1 MSCQSRIVFIIAW
14 SLFLPGFAFGQQQA
28 KRTYTQADFI
38 NVDGGSLNERVER
51 AFQQFKSSG
60 QGETL
65 WIAYHFPA
73 REGVSYGPFTGMI
86 YRDNGIRLERRDDP
100 AQAAVFLLTDA
111 TGSQAKFKSIRTLN
125 MSEPYVFEDRP
136 VYWLGNVDAAQSISL
151 LEGVMRAEMDSKVSK
166 DLPRGALR
174 AIAVHDNSRVIPL
187 LKEVATKE
195 TNTELQRSAVS
206 NLARVKTPESLDVLI
221 DLYDN
226 ATVDSVKEE
235 IIGGIA
241 RDESRKAT
249 DKLLAIAKNDPNPKM
264 RQRAIRRLSSHRGR
278 TGIWIN

>member
-1 MSCQSRIVFIIAW
+1 MSYNFRIVFVLAW
-14 SLFLPGFAFGQQQA
+14 SILLLGIAVGQQGA
-28 KRTYTQADFI
+28 KRTYTKADFI
-38 NVDGGSLNERVER
+38 KVDGGSLDERIER
-51 AFQQFKSSG
+51 AFKQFKNAG

-73 REGVSYGPFTGMI
+73 REGVSYGPFNGMI
-86 YRDNGIRLERRDDP
+86 YYDNGIRLERRDDP
-100 AQAAVFLLTDA
+100 AEAAVFILTDA
-111 TGSQAKFKSIRTLN
+111 TGPQPKFKSIKTLN

-136 VYWLGNVDAAQSISL
+136 VYWLGNVDGAQSISM
-151 LEGVMRAEMDSKVSK
+151 LESVMRAEK
-166 DLPRGALR
+166 DGKDIPKNALR
-174 AIAVHDNSRVIPL
+174 AIAVHDTPRVVPL

-195 TNTELQRSAVS
+195 TNPELQRSAVS
-206 NLARVKTPESLDVLI
+206 NLARVRTTESLDVLI

-226 ATVDSVKEE
+226 ATTDSVKEE

-249 DKLLAIAKNDPNPKM
+249 DKLMSIAKNDPNPKM
-264 RQRAIRRLSSHRGR
+264 RQRAIRRLSAHRNGG

>member
-1 MSCQSRIVFIIAW
+1 MSCKSRIVFAIAW
-14 SLFLPGFAFGQQQA
+14 SLFLLGFAFGQQQA
-28 KRTYTQADFI
+28 KRTYTKADFI
-38 NVDGGSLNERVER
+38 NVDGGGLNERVER
-51 AFQQFKSSG
+51 AFKQFKSSS

-86 YRDNGIRLERRDDP
+86 YYDNGIRLERRDDP
-100 AQAAVFLLTDA
+100 AQAAVFILTEA
-111 TGSQAKFKSIRTLN
+111 TGSQPKFKSIRTLN

-136 VYWLGNVDAAQSISL
+136 VYWLGNVDAAQSIIM
-151 LEGVMRAEMDSKVSK
+151 LEGVMRAEKDSK
-166 DLPRGALR
+166 DLPRGAMR
-174 AIAVHDNSRVIPL
+174 AIAVHDNPRVVPL

-206 NLARVKTPESLDVLI
+206 NLARVKTQESLDVLI

-264 RQRAIRRLSSHRGR
+264 RQRAIRRLSSHRGAG
-278 TGIWIN
+278 TGIWFN

>member
-1 MSCQSRIVFIIAW
+1 MSRKSRSVFAIAW
-14 SLFLPGFAFGQQQA
+14 SLFLLGFAFGQEQA
-28 KRTYTQADFI
+28 KRTYTKADFI
-38 NVDGGSLNERVER
+38 NVEGGSLNEKVDR
-51 AFQQFKSSG
+51 AFKQFKSSS

-73 REGVSYGPFTGMI
+73 REGASYGPFTGMI
-86 YRDNGIRLERRDDP
+86 YYDNGIRLERRDDP
-100 AQAAVFLLTDA
+100 AQAAVFILADA
-111 TGSQAKFKSIRTLN
+111 TGSQPKFKSIRTLN

-136 VYWLGNVDAAQSISL
+136 VYWLGNVDAAQSITM
-151 LEGVMRAEMDSKVSK
+151 LEGVMRAEKDSK
-166 DLPRGALR
+166 DLPRGAMR
-174 AIAVHDNSRVIPL
+174 AIAVHDNPRVVPL

-264 RQRAIRRLSSHRGR
+264 RQRAIRRLSSHRGAG
-278 TGIWIN
+278 TGIWFN

>member
-1 MSCQSRIVFIIAW
+1 MSCKSRIIFAIAW
-14 SLFLPGFAFGQQQA
+14 SLFLLGFAFGQQQA
-28 KRTYTQADFI
+28 KRTYTKADFI

-51 AFQQFKSSG
+51 AFKQFKSSS

-86 YRDNGIRLERRDDP
+86 YYDNGIRLERRDDP
-100 AQAAVFLLTDA
+100 AQAALFILTDA
-111 TGSQAKFKSIRTLN
+111 TGSQPKFKSIRTLN

-136 VYWLGNVDAAQSISL
+136 VYWLGNVDAAQSVTM
-151 LEGVMRAEMDSKVSK
+151 LEGVMRAENDSK

-174 AIAVHDNSRVIPL
+174 AIAVHDNPRVVPL
-187 LKEVATKE
+187 LKEVVTKE

-206 NLARVKTPESLDVLI
+206 NLARIKTPESLDVLI
-221 DLYDN
+221 ELYDN
-226 ATVDSVKEE
+226 VTIDSVKEE

-264 RQRAIRRLSSHRGR
+264 RQRAIRRLSSHRGSGK
-278 TGIWIN
+278 GIWIN

>member
-1 MSCQSRIVFIIAW
+1 MSCKSRIIFAIAW
-14 SLFLPGFAFGQQQA
+14 SLFLLGFAFGQQQA
-28 KRTYTQADFI
+28 KRTYTKADFI

-51 AFQQFKSSG
+51 AFKQFKSSS

-86 YRDNGIRLERRDDP
+86 YYDNGIRLERRDDP
-100 AQAAVFLLTDA
+100 AQAALFILTDA
-111 TGSQAKFKSIRTLN
+111 TGSQPKFKSIRTLN

-136 VYWLGNVDAAQSISL
+136 VYWLGNVDAAQSVTM
-151 LEGVMRAEMDSKVSK
+151 LEGVMRAENDSK

-174 AIAVHDNSRVIPL
+174 AIAVHDNPRVVPL
-187 LKEVATKE
+187 LKEVVTKE

-206 NLARVKTPESLDVLI
+206 NLARIKTPESLDVLI
-221 DLYDN
+221 ELYDN
-226 ATVDSVKEE
+226 VTIDSVKEE

-249 DKLLAIAKNDPNPKM
+249 DKLLAIAKNDPNPRM
-264 RQRAIRRLSSHRGR
+264 RQRAIRRLSSHRGSGK
-278 TGIWIN
+278 GIWIN

>member
-1 MSCQSRIVFIIAW
+1 MSCKSRVVFIIAW
-14 SLFLPGFAFGQQQA
+14 SLFLPSFALGQQQT
-28 KRTYTQADFI
+28 KRTYTRADFI

-51 AFQQFKSSG
+51 AFKQFKNSG

-73 REGVSYGPFTGMI
+73 REGVSFGPFTGMI
-86 YRDNGIRLERRDDP
+86 YYDNGIRLERRDDP
-100 AQAAVFLLTDA
+100 AQAAVFILTDA
-111 TGSQAKFKSIRTLN
+111 TGSQPTFKSIRTLSL
-125 MSEPYVFEDRP
+125 SEPYVFEDRP
-136 VYWLGNVDAAQSISL
+136 IYWLGNVDAAQSISL
-151 LEGVMRAEMDSKVSK
+151 LEGVMRAEKDSK
-166 DLPRGALR
+166 DLPRGAMR
-174 AIAVHDNSRVIPL
+174 AIAVHDNPRVVPL
-187 LKEVATKE
+187 LKEVAAKE
-195 TNTELQRSAVS
+195 ANAELQRSAIS

-241 RDESRKAT
+241 RDESRKAA

-264 RQRAIRRLSSHRGR
+264 RQRAIRRLSSKRGG
-278 TGIWIN
+278 TGIWFN

>member
-1 MSCQSRIVFIIAW
+1 MSFKSRIVLAIAG
-14 SLFLPGFAFGQQQA
+14 SLFLLGFAFGQQQA
-28 KRTYTQADFI
+28 KRTYTKADFI
-38 NVDGGSLNERVER
+38 NVDGGSLNERIER
-51 AFQQFKSSG
+51 AFKQFKNSG
-60 QGETL
+60 QGETV

-86 YRDNGIRLERRDDP
+86 YYDNGIKLERRDDP
-100 AQAAVFLLTDA
+100 AQAAVFILTDA
-111 TGSQAKFKSIRTLN
+111 TGSQPKFKSMRTLSL
-125 MSEPYVFEDRP
+125 SEPYVFEDRP
-136 VYWLGNVDAAQSISL
+136 VYWLGNIDAAQSVSL
-151 LEGVMRAEMDSKVSK
+151 LEGVMRAEKDSK
-166 DLPRGALR
+166 DLSRGALR
-174 AIAVHDNSRVIPL
+174 AIAVHDSPRVIPL
-187 LKEVATKE
+187 LKELTTKE

-206 NLARVKTPESLDVLI
+206 NLARIRTTESLDVLI

-249 DKLLAIAKNDPNPKM
+249 DKLMAIAKNDPNPKM
-264 RQRAIRRLSSHRGR
+264 RQRAIRRLSSHRGAG

>member
-1 MSCQSRIVFIIAW
+1 MSCKSRIVFAIAW
-14 SLFLPGFAFGQQQA
+14 SLFLLGFAFGQQQA
-28 KRTYTQADFI
+28 KRTYTKADFI

-51 AFQQFKSSG
+51 AVKQFKSSS

-86 YRDNGIRLERRDDP
+86 YYDNGIRLERRDDP
-100 AQAAVFLLTDA
+100 AQAAAFFLTDA
-111 TGSQAKFKSIRTLN
+111 TGSQPKFKSIRTLN

-136 VYWLGNVDAAQSISL
+136 VYWLGNVDAAQSIAL
-151 LEGVMRAEMDSKVSK
+151 LEGVMRAEKDSK

-174 AIAVHDNSRVIPL
+174 TIAVHDNPRVIPL

-195 TNTELQRSAVS
+195 SNTELQRSAVS

-264 RQRAIRRLSSHRGR
+264 RQRAIRRLSSHRGAG
-278 TGIWIN
+278 TGIWFN

>member
-1 MSCQSRIVFIIAW
+1 MSCKSRVAFIIAW
-14 SLFLPGFAFGQQQA
+14 SLFLPSFALGQQQT
-28 KRTYTQADFI
+28 KRTYTRADFI

-51 AFQQFKSSG
+51 AFKQFKNSG

-73 REGVSYGPFTGMI
+73 REGVSFGPFTGMI
-86 YRDNGIRLERRDDP
+86 YYDNGIRLERRDDP
-100 AQAAVFLLTDA
+100 AQAAVFILTDA
-111 TGSQAKFKSIRTLN
+111 TGSQPKFKSIRTLSL
-125 MSEPYVFEDRP
+125 SEPYVFEDRP
-136 VYWLGNVDAAQSISL
+136 VYWLGNVDAAQSISM
-151 LEGVMRAEMDSKVSK
+151 LEGVMRTEKESK
-166 DLPRGALR
+166 DLPRGAMR
-174 AIAVHDNSRVIPL
+174 AIAVHDNPRVVPL

-249 DKLLAIAKNDPNPKM
+249 DKLLAIAKNDANPKM
-264 RQRAIRRLSSHRGR
+264 RQRAIRRLSSKRGAG
-278 TGIWIN
+278 TGIWFN

>member
-1 MSCQSRIVFIIAW
+1 MSCKSRIVFAIAW
-14 SLFLPGFAFGQQQA
+14 SIFLLGFAFGQQQA
-28 KRTYTQADFI
+28 KRTYTKADFI

-51 AFQQFKSSG
+51 AFKQFKSSS

-86 YRDNGIRLERRDDP
+86 YHDNGIRLERRDDP

-111 TGSQAKFKSIRTLN
+111 TGSQPKFKSIRTLN

-136 VYWLGNVDAAQSISL
+136 VYWLGDVDAAQSITM
-151 LEGVMRAEMDSKVSK
+151 LEGVVRAEKDNR

-174 AIAVHDNSRVIPL
+174 AIAVHDNSRVVPL

-264 RQRAIRRLSSHRGR
+264 RQRAIRRLSSHRGAS
-278 TGIWIN
+278 GIWIN

>member
-1 MSCQSRIVFIIAW
+1 MSCKSRIVFAIAW
-14 SLFLPGFAFGQQQA
+14 SLFLLGFAFGQQQA
-28 KRTYTQADFI
+28 KRTYTKADFI

-51 AFQQFKSSG
+51 AVKQFKSSS

-73 REGVSYGPFTGMI
+73 REGVQYGPFTGMI
-86 YRDNGIRLERRDDP
+86 YYDNGIRLERRDDP
-100 AQAAVFLLTDA
+100 AQAAAFFLTDA
-111 TGSQAKFKSIRTLN
+111 TGSQPKFKSIRTLN

-136 VYWLGNVDAAQSISL
+136 VYWLGNVDAAQSIAL
-151 LEGVMRAEMDSKVSK
+151 LEGVMRAEKDSK

-174 AIAVHDNSRVIPL
+174 TIAVHDNPRVIPL

-195 TNTELQRSAVS
+195 SNTELQRSAVS

-264 RQRAIRRLSSHRGR
+264 RQRAIRRLSSHRGAG
-278 TGIWIN
+278 TGIWFN

>member
-1 MSCQSRIVFIIAW
+1 MSCKSRIVFIIAW
-14 SLFLPGFAFGQQQA
+14 SLFLLGFAFGQQQA
-28 KRTYTQADFI
+28 KRTYTKADFI

-51 AFQQFKSSG
+51 AFKQFKSSS
-60 QGETL
+60 QGESL

-86 YRDNGIRLERRDDP
+86 YYDNGIRLERRDDP
-100 AQAAVFLLTDA
+100 AQAAVFILADA
-111 TGSQAKFKSIRTLN
+111 TSSQPKFKSIRTLN
-125 MSEPYVFEDRP
+125 LSEPYVFEDRP
-136 VYWLGNVDAAQSISL
+136 VYWLGNVDAAQSITM
-151 LEGVMRAEMDSKVSK
+151 LEGVMRAEKDGK

-174 AIAVHDNSRVIPL
+174 AIAVHDDPRVVPL

-221 DLYDN
+221 ELYDN
-226 ATVDSVKEE
+226 VTVDSVKEE

-264 RQRAIRRLSSHRGR
+264 RQRAIRRLSSHRSA
-278 TGIWIN
+278 TGIRIN

>member
-1 MSCQSRIVFIIAW
+1 MSCKPRIAFILAW
-14 SLFLPGFAFGQQQA
+14 SLFLLSLAFGQQQA
-28 KRTYTQADFI
+28 KRTYTRADFI

-51 AFQQFKSSG
+51 AFKQFKSSS
-60 QGETL
+60 QGESL

-73 REGVSYGPFTGMI
+73 RAGVQYGPFTGMI
-86 YRDNGIRLERRDDP
+86 YSDNGIRLERRDDP
-100 AQAAVFLLTDA
+100 AQAAVFILTDA
-111 TGSQAKFKSIRTLN
+111 TGSQPKFKSIRTLN

-136 VYWLGNVDAAQSISL
+136 VYWLGDVDAAQSISM
-151 LEGVMRAEMDSKVSK
+151 LEGAMRAEKDSK

-174 AIAVHDNSRVIPL
+174 AIAVHDNPRVVPL

-206 NLARVKTPESLDVLI
+206 NLARVRTPESLDVLI
-221 DLYDN
+221 DLYDS

-249 DKLLAIAKNDPNPKM
+249 DKLMAIAKNDPNPKM
-264 RQRAIRRLSSHRGR
+264 RQRAIRRLSSHRGAG

>member
-1 MSCQSRIVFIIAW
+1 MSFKSLTAFAITW
-14 SLFLPGFAFGQQQA
+14 SLFLLGFAFGQQQA
-28 KRTYTQADFI
+28 KRTYTKADFI
-38 NVDGGSLNERVER
+38 NIDGGSLNERVER
-51 AFQQFKSSG
+51 AFKQFKSSN

-86 YRDNGIRLERRDDP
+86 YHDNGIRLERRDDP
-100 AQAAVFLLTDA
+100 AQAAVFILTDA
-111 TGSQAKFKSIRTLN
+111 TGSQPKFKSIRTLS

-136 VYWLGNVDAAQSISL
+136 VYWLGNSDAAQSIAM
-151 LEGVMRAEMDSKVSK
+151 LEGAMRAEKDGK

-174 AIAVHDNSRVIPL
+174 AIAVHDNPRVVPL

-206 NLARVKTPESLDVLI
+206 NLARIKTPESLDVLI

-241 RDESRKAT
+241 RNESRKAT

-264 RQRAIRRLSSHRGR
+264 RQRAIRRLSSHRGAG

>member
-1 MSCQSRIVFIIAW
+1 MSCKSRVVFIIAW
-14 SLFLPGFAFGQQQA
+14 SLFLPSFALGQQQT
-28 KRTYTQADFI
+28 KRTYTRADFI

-51 AFQQFKSSG
+51 AFKQFKNSG

-73 REGVSYGPFTGMI
+73 REGVSFGPFTGMI
-86 YRDNGIRLERRDDP
+86 YYDNGIRLERRDDP
-100 AQAAVFLLTDA
+100 AQAAVFILTDA
-111 TGSQAKFKSIRTLN
+111 TGSQPKFKSIRTLSL
-125 MSEPYVFEDRP
+125 SEPYVFEDRP
-136 VYWLGNVDAAQSISL
+136 VYWLGNVDAAQSISV
-151 LEGVMRAEMDSKVSK
+151 LEGVMRTEKESK
-166 DLPRGALR
+166 DLPRGAMR
-174 AIAVHDNSRVIPL
+174 AIAVHDNPRVVPL
-187 LKEVATKE
+187 LKEVAAKE
-195 TNTELQRSAVS
+195 ANAELQRSAIS

-241 RDESRKAT
+241 RDESRKAA

-264 RQRAIRRLSSHRGR
+264 RQRAIRRLSSKRGG
-278 TGIWIN
+278 TGIWFN

>member
-1 MSCQSRIVFIIAW
+1 MSCKSRIIFAIAW
-14 SLFLPGFAFGQQQA
+14 SLFLLGFAFGQQQA
-28 KRTYTQADFI
+28 KRTYTKADFI

-51 AFQQFKSSG
+51 AVKQFKSSS

-73 REGVSYGPFTGMI
+73 REGVQYGPFTGMI
-86 YRDNGIRLERRDDP
+86 YYDNGIRLERRDDP
-100 AQAAVFLLTDA
+100 AQAAAFFLTDA
-111 TGSQAKFKSIRTLN
+111 TGSQPKFKSIRTLN

-136 VYWLGNVDAAQSISL
+136 VYWLGNVDAAQSIAL
-151 LEGVMRAEMDSKVSK
+151 LEGVMRAEKDSK

-174 AIAVHDNSRVIPL
+174 TIAVHDNPRVIPL

-195 TNTELQRSAVS
+195 SNTELQRSAVS

-264 RQRAIRRLSSHRGR
+264 RQRAIRRLSSHRGAG
-278 TGIWIN
+278 TGIWFN